1 MTRTVN
7 TRLPAGGGSGTAGDP
22 TNYLTVQ
29 AAYDA
34 AKVSPST
41 KDEVIGLFSKT
52 TENVVLDN
60 YTARSMTITQCES
73 AQVTSPNASPAWRLT
88 ANKKLLIIGPDAVA
102 GNYGWLLESG
112 GHELKSI
119 RANNATVAGVNIGPL
134 SNSNKIGWNRID
146 GNATG
151 IEVAGDSNTLT
162 GGSLTSNTGVGVHF
176 AVGANNNILQTAKV
190 ELSGSHGIF
199 VEGTG
204 TTLKGN
210 KANSNGG
217 DGFRI
222 SGTGTKL
229 ASNESNQGGK
239 ENGGAEYRLT
249 VAGVNQNGNKADNTA
264 IPKASAP
271 QKCQTF
277 PAVSVCE

>member
-1 MTRTVN
+1 MPW
-7 TRLPAGGGSGTAGDP
+7 PA
-22 TNYLTVQ
+22 
-29 AAYDA
+29 
-34 AKVSPST
+34 
-41 KDEVIGLFSKT
+41 
-52 TENVVLDN
+52 
-60 YTARSMTITQCES
+60 TI
-73 AQVTSPNASPAWRLT
+73 
-88 ANKKLLIIGPDAVA
+88 
-102 GNYGWLLESG
+102 GWLLESG

-119 RANNATVAGVNIGPL
+119 RANNASVAGVTIGSL

-176 AVGANNNILQTAKV
+176 AVGASNNILQSAKV

-249 VAGVNQNGNKADNTA
+249 VAGTNQNGNKADNVGNSEG
-264 IPKASAP
+264 IG
-271 QKCQTF
+271 
-277 PAVSVCE
+277 PAEVSDVPRGVGLRVAALR